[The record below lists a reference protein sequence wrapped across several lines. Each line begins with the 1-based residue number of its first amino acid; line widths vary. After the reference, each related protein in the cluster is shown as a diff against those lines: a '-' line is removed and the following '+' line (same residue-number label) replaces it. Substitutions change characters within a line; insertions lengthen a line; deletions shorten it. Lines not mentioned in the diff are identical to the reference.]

1 MKLLKWKIKYLI
13 IGGLAVN
20 PALTAVEDKITDI
33 SSLVKTTTDYNIKIT
48 ETENKL
54 TDHDHDKYITTPEFN
69 KVTAENFAAR
79 LKQANLVA
87 KAYFDDKLK
96 SINRKTSSNKTKHL
110 VVKNK
115 LKKLKRFDLIYFRG
129 KSRFE
134 EDGTQNYLVFQPM
147 YRYNYNVILMIMLVI
162 IIFIFGNLKD
172 CLMKIL
178 QLLIQLILNSIQN
191 SVILVLKQE

>member
-54 TDHDHDKYITTPEFN
+54 TDHDHDKYITPPEFN